1 MRTCGHACLCTR
13 TNTHALALTHTHAV
27 SPRLSCTGL
36 LHAAP
41 PGAGERAAHPHITM
55 HTITYMPACLPACV
69 PLGMFRAC
77 VYTLACMRMRPCM
90 NVCARVPH
98 PCTRAHNTT
107 DPEAAAAA
115 AVMHAL
121 PALSRCV
128 HVCVC
133 DRPLRRHM
141 PSVPGL
147 TAHAHYTAP
156 SACARAGPLPQEL
169 QCLQDHALPRRCAAS
184 PQPAP
189 QRCNRSAHAAALGQQ
204 LRHGAQLQRSAA
216 TEAAPAPGAGQQQR
230 QRPAVRYTQP
240 HCAREQRRSGGHLRW
255 APQRRGHQPALSGG
269 QHAPEIA
276 PARVS

>member
-1 MRTCGHACLCTR
+1 MACGCRLEHQLLEMTKGLEQAEQEEEQEGSRACLPVMQVRLHQEGFCMRTCGHACLCTR

-133 DRPLRRHM
+133 VTD
-141 PSVPGL
+141 
-147 TAHAHYTAP
+147 P
-156 SACARAGPLPQEL
+156 SADICPL
-169 QCLQDHALPRRCAAS
+169 C
-184 PQPAP
+184 PA
-189 QRCNRSAHAAALGQQ
+189 
-204 LRHGAQLQRSAA
+204 
-216 TEAAPAPGAGQQQR
+216 
-230 QRPAVRYTQP
+230 
-240 HCAREQRRSGGHLRW
+240 
-255 APQRRGHQPALSGG
+255 
-269 QHAPEIA
+269 
-276 PARVS
+276 